1 MKKVTLSLILLI
13 ITLTLS
19 SCLGNSEKKK
29 AGDDDFRTESALDLY
44 EIQVPKYMTSTAG
57 LNSDASMQFQNIY
70 KETYLAI
77 IEESKEEFI
86 ETFKDLGQYE
96 EAKSAAGNYQTIQMN
111 FFSEGME
118 VSRMSTPKKM
128 KINGMDA
135 EQVEFVGRVP
145 EIDFD
150 IYYLMTFV
158 EGKETLYMVM
168 EWTLSDN
175 EDTYKDTFKQMAES
189 FKEI

>member
-1 MKKVTLSLILLI
+1 MKKVTIPFLLLAI
-13 ITLTLS
+13 SLTLS

-29 AGDDDFRTESALDLY
+29 SEDSDFRTESALGLY
-44 EIQVPKYMTSTAG
+44 EIQVPKFMTATTG

-70 KETYLAI
+70 KETYLAV
-77 IEESKEEFI
+77 IEESKDEFI
-86 ETFKDLGQYE
+86 DTFKELGEYD
-96 EAKSAAGNYQTIQMN
+96 EAKSASGNYQTIQMN
-111 FFSEGME
+111 FFSEGMN
-118 VSRMSTPKKM
+118 VNRMGTPKKI

-150 IYYLMTFV
+150 IYYLMTFI
-158 EGKETLYMVM
+158 EGAETLYMVM
-168 EWTLSDN
+168 EWTLSNN
-175 EDTYKDTFKQMAES
+175 EDTYKDTFKEMADS